1 MQSSCTHI
9 NQNITA
15 YPRSEKK
22 IELIKDSQNIFFRTE
37 RGVGKQVRFV
47 PNTGEGSGRQ
57 HNPSKQNCYINKY
70 FLLLEDWQF
79 NHKLCPPL
87 SPTNKLPEKVSS
99 QFDKI

>member
-1 MQSSCTHI
+1 MLEI
-9 NQNITA
+9 I
-15 YPRSEKK
+15 
-22 IELIKDSQNIFFRTE
+22 RTE

-57 HNPSKQNCYINKY
+57 YNPSKQNCYINKN

-87 SPTNKLPEKVSS
+87 SPTNKLCLKKSPHNLIKYEIKEVNFKNPIFSTL
-99 QFDKI
+99 